1 MNDFVKEQIILR
13 NREPFDE
20 DFMPETIR
28 FRDSQRKELWSS
40 FFTTPQ
46 GARPSHFFLFGPSGS
61 GKSLL
66 VQELLIEAKRRAIL
80 AAYVNCWQYQSLH
93 SIIDK
98 IIGDFR
104 LLIAE
109 RNNTMYKIEK
119 LERFINKKQFLL
131 VLDDIDRLDPKEID
145 FILYNLCDLKNV
157 TLVCLG
163 YSMNFLKRLDDR
175 VRSRLVPKIIEF
187 PAYSKGELMAMVKER
202 SERGLSDS
210 CYHNELLKKAVNMA
224 NGDARVAIQ
233 TIKKAAECAEQK
245 RNDTIHLK
253 DLVNSGINARQ
264 IKITKVLESLSEH
277 HRIIYEVIR
286 KSRRIESGKLWLAYK
301 EACHREKKQNAPQR
315 TFQYYRDELLYMGLI
330 CSKRLRVRGNVRL
343 YALNPKPI

>member
-1 MNDFVKEQIILR
+1 MSEIVKERIIFSK
-13 NREPFDE
+13 REPFE
-20 DFMPETIR
+20 EEFLPETIR

-40 FFTTPQ
+40 LFTTPR
-46 GARPSHFFLFGPSGS
+46 GARPTHLFLFGPSGS
-61 GKSLL
+61 GKTLA
-66 VQELLIEAKRRAIL
+66 VQEMLCEAKKRSIL

-98 IIGDFR
+98 IIDDFR

-119 LERFINKKQFLL
+119 LERFINKKQFFL

-157 TLVCLG
+157 TLICLG
-163 YSMNFLKRLDDR
+163 YSMKFLKGLDDR

-187 PAYSKGELMAMVKER
+187 PAYTKDELMTITKER
-202 SERGLSDS
+202 AERDLSDS
-210 CYHNELLKKAVNMA
+210 SYRNEVLKKAVSMA

-233 TIKKAAECAEQK
+233 TIKKAAECAERK
-245 RNDTIHLK
+245 RSDSIQLNDLFK
-253 DLVNSGINARQ
+253 SGINARQ
-264 IKITKVLESLSEH
+264 LKVTKVLESLSEH

-301 EACHREKKQNAPQR
+301 EACQKEKIHNAPQR
-315 TFQYYRDELLYMGLI
+315 TFQYYRDELLNMGLI

-343 YALNPKPI
+343 YTLNPKPI